1 MPQDNFRKLYDNV
14 KQAYDLPDFDTFK
27 KDMENEDNLRKFH
40 TNLEKEYELPDFDTF
55 KSDMGLKKKE
65 TFGLG
70 FGTASDASALTR
82 PQAKV
87 PFKSPSG
94 SALEGIKG
102 VKGDK
107 PKAVIR
113 PKSIVPI
120 KEQAS
125 LPTENVPYK
134 EDLQKRI
141 NVLNEKFGTDY
152 DVEGALAEM
161 DAPDIGTAEAAGRGF
176 LSGINSVFAA
186 TLNTPEYLRR
196 VLTNPIMELA
206 GMSEEGKQLFFDTQ
220 ANNPV
225 DPLYALNKISDIYK
239 KDSEA
244 LVKPLEGKF
253 DKDFMAQYE
262 EGDYLGAAKQI
273 GVDLAKS
280 LPTTLAISM
289 ATAAGVPMSA
299 MTPVGSLVFASQE
312 YQSADPNS
320 PMTETQK
327 QTNSF
332 LKGFSEQFFENL
344 GTSQI
349 TKQALNLIKKEGADK
364 AKSIIANQ
372 YATAAKESLKPYFAL
387 TAPLQEGLTEAATA
401 LAQNVIDKYTDP
413 SKENINILQ
422 DVPKSFVMGAAMG
435 TAFGAAPTIVNT
447 AYSIKGKA
455 AAKEAQEK
463 ITAIEQDLDNPKLG
477 DNAKK
482 ILVEERA
489 KALIEVN
496 NVLEQEVEAV
506 ANLPEQQKEAV
517 IEAQNQI
524 ADIDKALA
532 DETVSEPTKAAF
544 EEKKTQ
550 IEQEIDAIITEQE
563 TEETPSSETVTDTIV
578 SDGSATPTTVE
589 GEEVKIEKEK
599 PKFETDVQRETVSDN
614 KSQETSDIRNEE
626 IANEL
631 QSRVRKAYKDA
642 GYSEADGKKY
652 DLREIDNKTAYDYA
666 KETDTWIGDFD
677 KLGKSF
683 IGGQENRTV
692 VNNEE
697 QKIYKSNNLSNVG
710 SLDKFFDKIRLHNQL
725 FPDTKY
731 TFEGF
736 AGVEDMGGG
745 RAYVEPVYSQDFIS
759 NAENAT
765 PQEIDSYMTEM
776 GFEKTKDFTY
786 TKDGVE
792 VSDVRPRNVIKD
804 ANGDFYVIDAEFK
817 EVTTPEKKVSE
828 SARKSENI
836 EVSER
841 EKEIQL
847 LDTKKKI
854 AQLEKELRKAPLRP
868 SKGKASQKQ
877 LRTQI
882 RNYRDQLRELEGKPP
897 RFKPKG
903 SVLTRA
909 IGRFQSEV
917 NEGSLSNEERRVLD
931 LIGRVSESDKDVMG
945 IDQKQVA
952 NQKQKGVIV
961 KDGLT
966 IDQVVTDFI
975 SENEL
980 SEDMAQDLRDYAIDF
995 LSKRDAY
1002 EFMKEIKER
1011 ESTPDPD
1018 ALRDDEYYG
1027 YGYQLAEDL
1036 DMTVEEQD
1044 LLESEV
1050 AEILLSGKQLTDKQ
1064 YAELQAQFAEE
1075 IESIRSGQ
1083 ETIDKSDDTKK
1094 GKGDK
1099 IQEDVEIFEQVLTI
1113 NDTTKLKS
1121 SKKAKIKEVIESK
1134 ADNDIISY
1142 IAENIDDIKAQL
1154 RDKVGLTTECKW

>member
-14 KQAYDLPDFDTFK
+14 KQAYDLPDFNTFK

-70 FGTASDASALTR
+70 FGTASDASASTK
-82 PQAKV
+82 PQVKV
-87 PFKSPSG
+87 PLKSTSG

-107 PKAVIR
+107 PKTVVR

-120 KEQAS
+120 KEQEA

-176 LSGINSVFAA
+176 LSGVNSVFAA

-349 TKQALNLIKKEGADK
+349 TKQALNLIKKEGADR

-413 SKENINILQ
+413 SKKDINVLQ
-422 DVPKSFVMGAAMG
+422 DVKKSFFMGAAMG

-463 ITAIEQDLDNPKLG
+463 ISAIEQDLDNPNLG

-563 TEETPSSETVTDTIV
+563 TEEAPSSETVTDTIV

-589 GEEVKIEKEK
+589 STEVAPE
-599 PKFETDVQRETVSDN
+599 VVSETVSEIEPPVVEQTTTDVGGVTTPDVSEAGGVDVVEDVDRNWKVQGRTISHSKVGEKISEGDARKIIKKIVEHPLNKYDNLQLSYNKEKGTISFFGDKDLVNSINEDIGN
-614 KSQETSDIRNEE
+614 KSVQKIKIQQETDAINKAKAEKES
-626 IANEL
+626 L
-631 QSRVRKAYKDA
+631 QLDYINSKKTESEWLDNTFGKDA
-642 GYSEADGKKY
+642 IGNFNKIELIKY
-652 DLREIDNKTAYDYA
+652 ISGESDR
-666 KETDTWIGDFD
+666 F
-677 KLGKSF
+677 
-683 IGGQENRTV
+683 GGSPNRQMQE
-692 VNNEE
+692 
-697 QKIYKSNNLSNVG
+697 
-710 SLDKFFDKIRLHNQL
+710 
-725 FPDTKY
+725 
-731 TFEGF
+731 
-736 AGVEDMGGG
+736 
-745 RAYVEPVYSQDFIS
+745 
-759 NAENAT
+759 
-765 PQEIDSYMTEM
+765 
-776 GFEKTKDFTY
+776 GFEKIGAI
-786 TKDGVE
+786 KDGNI
-792 VSDVRPRNVIKD
+792 DFKQIKKS
-804 ANGDFYVIDAEFK
+804 FEQFIK
-817 EVTTPEKKVSE
+817 ETKPSE
-828 SARKSENI
+828 SARKSENLA
-836 EVSER
+836 VSER

-847 LDTKKKI
+847 IDTKKKI
-854 AQLEKELRKAPLRP
+854 AQLEKELRKAPLKP

-897 RFKPKG
+897 RLKPKG

-917 NEGSLSNEERRVLD
+917 NEGSLSNEERLVLD

-952 NQKQKGVIV
+952 NQKKKGVIV

-966 IDQVVTDFI
+966 IDQIVTDFI

-995 LSKRDAY
+995 LSKKDAY
-1002 EFMKEIKER
+1002 EFMKEVKER